1 MRLQRQVE
9 IIIQSPS
16 GTMERWWHGDLMMKD
31 TQMFLLTPYLSCRS
45 LPELIIILPSP
56 MMVAL
61 WLGDW
66 MIQGKRM
73 FPTRCHPCLV
83 WLLASPTAWL
93 CWHRETW
100 LLGVIIPM
108 AKRPSQM
115 FWFLISLFMVG
126 GVNQYRLIIH
136 FRVPVQA
143 IAAGRNHNL
152 ALLTNGT
159 VVAWATTVLV
169 RRHRLQI

>member
-1 MRLQRQVE
+1 MIPVVKLTCQPIFTMRLQRQGE

-16 GTMERWWHGDLMMKD
+16 GTMERLWHGDLMMTD
-31 TQMFLLTPYLSCRS
+31 RQMFPLTPYLSCRS

-93 CWHRETW
+93 CWHQIGREACRER
-100 LLGVIIPM
+100 GE
-108 AKRPSQM
+108 
-115 FWFLISLFMVG
+115 
-126 GVNQYRLIIH
+126 
-136 FRVPVQA
+136 
-143 IAAGRNHNL
+143 
-152 ALLTNGT
+152 
-159 VVAWATTVLV
+159 
-169 RRHRLQI
+169 